1 MAVSSDVCWCR
12 HVKQAHWGS
21 GNCKHAY
28 CGCEEYEPKDATRA
42 ASQERPRPDPE
53 PCALWG
59 VCVRPRG
66 HDGPHTS
73 TVEDAARLAAQERP
87 TPCST
92 CGARVTLTTCHECHW
107 KIVRASQERPPIDV
121 ERLAEAMEIF
131 SFPPASWPP
140 DTSFVEAIAA
150 EYLRLSG
157 SVGEP

>member
-1 MAVSSDVCWCR
+1 MSES
-12 HVKQAHWGS
+12 
-21 GNCKHAY
+21 
-28 CGCEEYEPKDATRA
+28 RA
-42 ASQERPRPDPE
+42 ASQERPQPEPE

-121 ERLAEAMEIF
+121 ERLGWVIYEMGIDDLDLPDAEKL
-131 SFPPASWPP
+131 
-140 DTSFVEAIAA
+140 AA
-150 EYLRLSG
+150 HIYARLSG